1 MSLYKRLGICFHCR
15 IFKYEIYFN
24 RGTLSYS
31 PKHLLLFT
39 FRISP
44 YEKGFFDNTSTSKSD
59 EKGSR
64 LAKQDP
70 IYETVFSGNGRSMVR
85 TIGIQAT
92 SSGSRNVQFDGVDED
107 DDDSQTF
114 TLLNSFWFMIASL
127 LQQGTDLLP
136 R

>member
-1 MSLYKRLGICFHCR
+1 MLMLCLYINC
-15 IFKYEIYFN
+15 
-24 RGTLSYS
+24 
-31 PKHLLLFT
+31 
-39 FRISP
+39 RISP
-44 YEKGFFDNTSTSKSD
+44 YEKGFFDKTTTSKSD

-64 LAKQDP
+64 LARPDP
-70 IYETVFSGNGRSMVR
+70 IYETMFSGNGRLMVR
-85 TIGIQAT
+85 TIGTQAGA
-92 SSGSRNVQFDGVDED
+92 SGRNIHFEGIDVD